1 MIDKADMYAKFENLD
16 DLNLSTN
23 LLIIQELASKWSKQ
37 SDNEDINKLRD
48 AIIQVSLLTNKL
60 QLDRGNYHLTIS
72 QYRSESLRLVERARK
87 AEDKVKELEEQIKK
101 YETKVKLG
109 L

>member
-23 LLIIQELASKWSKQ
+23 LLIIQELASKWSEQ
-37 SDNEDINKLRD
+37 SNNEDINKLRD

-60 QLDRGNYHLTIS
+60 QLDRSNYHLALS
-72 QYRSESLRLVERARK
+72 EYRSESLRMVKRARK
-87 AEDKVKELEEQIKK
+87 AEDQIKELEEQIKK